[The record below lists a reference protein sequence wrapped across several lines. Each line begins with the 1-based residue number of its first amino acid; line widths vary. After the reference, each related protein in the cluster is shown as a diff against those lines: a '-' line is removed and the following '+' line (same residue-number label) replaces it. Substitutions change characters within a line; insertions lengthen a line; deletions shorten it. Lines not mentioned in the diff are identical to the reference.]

1 MQAGR
6 HGLLDD
12 VLDRRLVDDRQ
23 HLLRH
28 GLRRGQEPR
37 AEARGRD
44 HGLRD
49 GALHGFGN
57 HATSLLGRAAKITG
71 VDEPSAIDP
80 NGGKP
85 GIRRVVRVRRATR
98 GLTARIAAGEALT
111 ERIAQLV
118 ADRGARR
125 VSCYLPVAGEPDTR
139 GFLARA
145 RDAGIEALLPSSR
158 EDGLLDWVPAAG
170 GATAPG
176 PSASPSR
183 SASGCRP
190 PHSAGSISRWCRR
203 APWTAAGCASAGVA
217 AISTAPWRRSSG
229 SPRSSR
235 SSTTTR
241 CSTSCPP
248 SRTTCRWRGRSR
260 PSAC

>member
-1 MQAGR
+1 M
-6 HGLLDD
+6 
-12 VLDRRLVDDRQ
+12 
-23 HLLRH
+23 
-28 GLRRGQEPR
+28 
-37 AEARGRD
+37 
-44 HGLRD
+44 
-49 GALHGFGN
+49 
-57 HATSLLGRAAKITG
+57 
-71 VDEPSAIDP
+71 DEPSAIDP

-176 PSASPSR
+176 AFGIPEPLGER
-183 SASGCRP
+183 LP
-190 PHSAGSISRWCRR
+190 PAALGGVDLALVPACAVDRRGVRLGWGRGYFDRTLATLERIPPVFAVVYDDEVLDELPAEPHDVPVAGAVTPERVLIF
-203 APWTAAGCASAGVA
+203 
-217 AISTAPWRRSSG
+217 
-229 SPRSSR
+229 
-235 SSTTTR
+235 
-241 CSTSCPP
+241 
-248 SRTTCRWRGRSR
+248 
-260 PSAC
+260 